1 MKINIA
7 DDLPAE
13 VADQVGKLLLEYAD
27 SPEAQLGHAFG
38 DKPRHYSADI
48 RVEWDEDYN
57 IVELDVTSLEK
68 ETGIIN
74 KFALVNGRL
83 VVVMAGTA

>member
-27 SPEAQLGHAFG
+27 SPEAQLERASDGQT
-38 DKPRHYSADI
+38 RHCSTDI